1 MENDFSKIAL
11 QSRNHKKVQ
20 TIMHYVNKENLAK
33 EHKMQKSGKATGI
46 DKVSKEQYA
55 ENLDENL
62 ENLIARMKTFSYRPQ
77 AVRRTYIPKTGSDK
91 MRPLGIPAY
100 EDKLVQ
106 GVMRKILDQIY
117 EWKFYD
123 FSYGFRQGR
132 NCHMAVRDINQ
143 IVMTRKVN
151 YVVDADIKGFFD
163 NVDHKWLM
171 KFLENDIQDKNFL
184 RYIVRFLKSGIIE
197 DMKYYES
204 DKGTPQGGLISPVLA
219 NVYLHYVLDMWFDKV
234 VKKRCKG
241 EAYIVRY
248 ADDFVCFFQYENEAI
263 SFYQALKERLKKFN
277 LELAEDK
284 SKIMRFGRFAKQ
296 NSKDGKTE
304 SFDFLG
310 FTFINGETLTGK
322 YRIIYRTS
330 KKKLKAKKQ
339 AVKEWLKMNIHGKP
353 SNTIGMLNKKL
364 IGHYAYYGISGNYQS
379 LLNFYRFIVS
389 AFYKALTRRSQRAY
403 LSWKRYQSLLRKHPI
418 VQPKLYVD
426 IWT

>member
-132 NCHMAVRDINQ
+132 NCHMAIREINQ

-184 RYIVRFLKSGIIE
+184 RYIVRFLKAGIIE

-403 LSWKRYQSLLRKHPI
+403 LSWKRYQLLLRKHPI